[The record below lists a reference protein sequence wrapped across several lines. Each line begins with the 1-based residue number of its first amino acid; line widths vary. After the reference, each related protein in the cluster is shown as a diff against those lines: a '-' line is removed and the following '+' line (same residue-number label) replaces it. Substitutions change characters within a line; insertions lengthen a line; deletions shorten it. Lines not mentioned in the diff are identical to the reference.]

1 MNICLSQAPLLG
13 PLSLLRQ
20 MQINPTGQDT
30 TSSVSFVFTE
40 DYAGT
45 AAQASPSTGT
55 AAQAGPST
63 GTAAQ
68 AGPSKTY
75 SHCIFLPKLVSLY
88 IIPYA

>member
-1 MNICLSQAPLLG
+1 MSICLSQAPLLG

-55 AAQAGPST
+55 AAQAGPS
-63 GTAAQ
+63 
-68 AGPSKTY
+68 KTHSQTVFFY
-75 SHCIFLPKLVSLY
+75 LNLCLFTLFLMPRTSF
-88 IIPYA
+88 

>member
-30 TSSVSFVFTE
+30 TSSVSFVFAE
-40 DYAGT
+40 DYA
-45 AAQASPSTGT
+45 
-55 AAQAGPST
+55 

-68 AGPSKTY
+68 AGPSKTF
-75 SHCIFLPKLVSLY
+75 SRCIFLPKLVSLY
-88 IIPYA
+88 IIPYV

>member
-30 TSSVSFVFTE
+30 TSSVSFVFAE

-55 AAQAGPST
+55 AAQAGPS
-63 GTAAQ
+63 
-68 AGPSKTY
+68 KTF
-75 SHCIFLPKLVSLY
+75 SRCIFLPKLVSLY
-88 IIPYA
+88 IIPYV